1 MGMDVYG
8 RAPKSGKG
16 EYFRSNI
23 WGWPTI
29 LDAIAGTKV
38 LPEDLVEQMA
48 YNAGAGPDAE
58 QSIALADALDEYLDG
73 VIANGTFISDDS
85 KYAKVGTATVATEM
99 LKVLSGSE
107 GITKVLAGGE
117 EEAQF
122 SADVE
127 FIREFAEF
135 CRDSGGFQVW

>member
-8 RAPKSGKG
+8 RAPKSEKG

-29 LDAIAGTKV
+29 LDAIASTGV
-38 LPEDLVEQMA
+38 LPNDLVESMA
-48 YNAGAGPDAE
+48 YNDGHGPDEA
-58 QSIALADALDEYLDG
+58 QSLELADALDKYLDS
-73 VIANGTFISDDS
+73 VVSEGTFISDDS
-85 KYAKVGTATVATEM
+85 PFAKMGTATVATEM
-99 LKVLSGSE
+99 LGMVKSMVGSGE
-107 GITKVLAGGE
+107 LTAAEPTGDA
-117 EEAQF
+117 F
-122 SADVE
+122 SADVA